1 MGSVQINQANQS
13 KLATIAILLKNNK
26 FLKLNVI
33 GHTDKSGS
41 QSNNKELG
49 LKRANAVIDY
59 LVLNFNLS
67 SDQLFST
74 SMGEENPLQ
83 LDYNFI
89 EDQEQNSIRN
99 NKLYINRRVD
109 FEIRN

>member
-1 MGSVQINQANQS
+1 MVNFSNQS

-41 QSNNKELG
+41 QNNNKVLG
-49 LKRANAVIDY
+49 LKRANTVINY
-59 LVLNFNLS
+59 LVSNFNIS
-67 SDQLFST
+67 TDQLFAI

-83 LDYNFI
+83 LDYNLLK
-89 EDQEQNSIRN
+89 DQEQNSIRN
-99 NKLYINRRVD
+99 DKLYINRRVD